1 MGGNFHRGF
10 ESLPLRFAR
19 GRNFLARAGFA
30 RSMRRLAA
38 AVLVIALAGCA
49 PVGAPG
55 ATSKI
60 ELVGTQVVDGYS
72 FDLYRNLAYPCSIR
86 GYQTFVIGTKVG
98 SSATAERPL
107 WVRMHGGGVGFFA
120 PDGSPQPDA
129 AHKSEEGQVLENS
142 VSQEGLVAR
151 VRSDPAGFR
160 LLSVSMCDHDI
171 YAGGNLPD
179 PNNPNTLPD
188 GSPRTVN
195 GLYATKAAIQIA
207 LGKVPTSK
215 FFLHGTSAGGSG
227 VWSVAYGLEEQG
239 LAPAGAVADSGVIN
253 YEWQQALNQQLP
265 TANCARPQA
274 ALDLIKARLH
284 PTLTTQGNQP
294 DQLVSR
300 GELTVPVLHV
310 WNQADHVSCGATP
323 MQCPLRDG
331 TTITLGA
338 GDCHHEPMR
347 RAIAALGPGS
357 RSVNMQLCA
366 SLPQNA
372 GTCTVHT
379 PTNNDNLVNTNP
391 AWPADY
397 NTAAMDWVRERL
409 SD

>member
-1 MGGNFHRGF
+1 
-10 ESLPLRFAR
+10 
-19 GRNFLARAGFA
+19 
-30 RSMRRLAA
+30 MRRLAA
-38 AVLVIALAGCA
+38 ASMLVMALVFAGCA

-55 ATSKI
+55 VTSKI

-72 FDLYRNLAYPCSIR
+72 YDLYRNLAYPCSIS

-98 SSATAERPL
+98 SSASAERPL

-120 PDGSPQPDA
+120 PDGTPQPDA
-129 AHKSEEGQVLENS
+129 AHKREEGFQTLTGS
-142 VSQEGLVAR
+142 VRDEGLVKR
-151 VRSDPAGFR
+151 VRAAAVEFR

-171 YAGGNLPD
+171 YAGGDLPD

-195 GLYATKAAIQIA
+195 GLYATKAAIQFA
-207 LGKVPTSK
+207 LDKIPTSK

-227 VWSVAYGLEEQG
+227 VWSVAFGLEDQG

-253 YEWQQALNQQLP
+253 YEWQQAINQQLP

-300 GELTVPVLHV
+300 GELTVPILHV

-331 TTITLGA
+331 STITIGA

-347 RAIAALGPGS
+347 RAIASLGSGS
-357 RSVNMQLCA
+357 TSVNMRLCA

-379 PTNNDNLVNTNP
+379 PTNNEDLVNTDP

-397 NTAAMDWVRERL
+397 NAAAMGWVRERL
-409 SD
+409 ND